1 MTQRPRE
8 DAGEVSEMKQFKIDE
23 VKARDIMSSKLVV
36 TEPEETL
43 SEVIGK
49 MKSHDVSELP
59 VCRGQK
65 MVGIVSYDTLIKRR
79 SLPLSTK
86 VSNLM
91 TLPPSISED
100 QPITEVAEAL
110 LTSGYRAL
118 PVIDRKG
125 ALTGIISRHDL
136 MSTIPKIKTL
146 SAIKVSEIMTKDPF
160 CLSEN
165 DPVEKAKVTMTK
177 YDVKSMPVTD
187 AKGRLT
193 GVIGIKDVAGLAVGS
208 ARIKEKRSRMPRGD
222 GAIVSVMVKDAMQSP
237 AIEIGQDSEITVAIA
252 TMAKN
257 KISTIVVVQ
266 NGTIKGV
273 ITQYDLVELL
283 ASFRE
288 EKGVYVQITGLEESD
303 TSCYDLMYEQILK
316 TMTRVNKLVNPKV
329 FNIHATTHHDTGGEV
344 KYSMRGRLTTDHEM
358 YYAKAN
364 DWDALRA
371 LDELLNVLEKLVKKD
386 KERKLDERKLG
397 GKRR

>member
-1 MTQRPRE
+1 
-8 DAGEVSEMKQFKIDE
+8 MKQFKIEE
-23 VKARDIMSSKLVV
+23 VKARDIMSSKLVI
-36 TEPEETL
+36 TEPDETL
-43 SEVIGK
+43 SEVLGK
-49 MKSHDVSELP
+49 MKAHDISELP

-65 MVGIVSYDTLIKRR
+65 TVGIVSYDTLIKRR

-91 TLPPSISED
+91 TLPPSILED

-118 PVIDRKG
+118 PVMNAKG
-125 ALTGIISRHDL
+125 ALTGIVSRHDL
-136 MSTIPKIKTL
+136 MATIPKIKKL
-146 SAIKVSEIMTKDPF
+146 SGISVGEIMTKEPF

-165 DPVEKAKVTMTK
+165 DPVEQAKVTMTK
-177 YDVKSMPVTD
+177 YDVKSMPVVD
-187 AKGRLT
+187 SKGRLT
-193 GVIGIKDVAGLAVGS
+193 GVVGIKDVAGLSMLGS
-208 ARIKEKRSRMPRGD
+208 AKTKGKRSGLPRGD
-222 GAIVSVMVKDAMQSP
+222 GAIVNVRVKDAMQSP
-237 AIEIGQDSEITVAIA
+237 AVEITPDKMITVAID

-273 ITQYDLVELL
+273 ITQYDIVELL

-288 EKGVYVQITGLEESD
+288 EKGVYVQITGLEEAD
-303 TSCYDLMYEQILK
+303 ASCYDLMYDQILK
-316 TMTRVNKLVNPKV
+316 TMTRVNRLVNPKV
-329 FNIHATTHHDTGGEV
+329 FNIHATTHHDTGGEM
-344 KYSMRGRLTTDHEM
+344 KYSMHGRLTTDHEM

-371 LDELLNVLEKLVKKD
+371 LDELLAVIEKMVKKD
-386 KERKLDERKLG
+386 KERKLDARKVLG
-397 GKRR
+397 KTQ

>member
-1 MTQRPRE
+1 
-8 DAGEVSEMKQFKIDE
+8 MKQFKIEE
-23 VKARDIMSSKLVV
+23 VRARDIMSSKLVV

-49 MKSHDVSELP
+49 MKSNDVSELP

-65 MVGIVSYDTLIKRR
+65 TVGIVSYDTLIKRR

-118 PVIDRKG
+118 PVMDRKG

-136 MSTIPKIKTL
+136 MSTIPKIKKL
-146 SAIKVSEIMTKDPF
+146 SEIKVQEIMTKDPF
-160 CLSEN
+160 CLMEN
-165 DPVEKAKVTMTK
+165 DPVEQAKVTMTK
-177 YDVKSMPVTD
+177 YDVKSMPVVD
-187 AKGRLT
+187 AKGRLS
-193 GVIGIKDVAGLAVGS
+193 GVIGIKDVAGLTMLGS
-208 ARIKEKRSRMPRGD
+208 AKTKGKKSRLPRGD
-222 GAIVSVMVKDAMQSP
+222 GAIVNVRVRDAMQSP
-237 AIEIGQDSEITVAIA
+237 AIEITPERTIPEAIDV
-252 TMAKN
+252 MAKN

-266 NGTIKGV
+266 NGTVKGV

-288 EKGVYVQITGLEESD
+288 EKGVYVQITGLEEAD
-303 TSCYDLMYEQILK
+303 TSCYDMMYDQILK
-316 TMTRVNKLVNPKV
+316 TMTRINKLATPKV
-329 FNIHATTHHDTGGEV
+329 FNIHATTHHDTGGEM
-344 KYSMRGRLTTDHEM
+344 KYSMHGRLTTDHEM

-371 LDELLNVLEKLVKKD
+371 LDELLNVLEKMVKRD
-386 KERKLDERKLG
+386 KERKVEERKQV

>member
-1 MTQRPRE
+1 
-8 DAGEVSEMKQFKIDE
+8 MKQFKIED

-36 TEPEETL
+36 TEPDETL
-43 SEVIGK
+43 SEVLGK
-49 MKSHDVSELP
+49 MKAHDVSELP

-65 MVGIVSYDTLIKRR
+65 TVGIVSYDTLIKRR

-91 TLPPSISED
+91 TLPPSILED

-118 PVIDRKG
+118 PVMNAKG
-125 ALTGIISRHDL
+125 LLTGIVSRHDL
-136 MSTIPKIKTL
+136 MATIPKIKKL
-146 SAIKVSEIMTKDPF
+146 SGISVGEIMTKDPF

-165 DPVEKAKVTMTK
+165 DPVEQAKVTMTK
-177 YDVKSMPVTD
+177 YDVKSMPVVD
-187 AKGRLT
+187 NKGRLT
-193 GVIGIKDVAGLAVGS
+193 GVVGIKDVAGLSMLGS
-208 ARIKEKRSRMPRGD
+208 AKTKGKRSGLPRGD
-222 GAIVSVMVKDAMQSP
+222 GAIVNVRVKDAMQSP
-237 AIEIGQDSEITVAIA
+237 AVEITPDKMITVAIE

-273 ITQYDLVELL
+273 VTQYDIVELL

-288 EKGVYVQITGLEESD
+288 EKGVYVQITGLEEAD
-303 TSCYDLMYEQILK
+303 ASCYDLMYDQILK
-316 TMTRVNKLVNPKV
+316 TMTRVNRLVTPKV
-329 FNIHATTHHDTGGEV
+329 FNIHATTHHHEAGGEM
-344 KYSMRGRLTTDHEM
+344 KYSMHGRLTTDHEM

-371 LDELLNVLEKLVKKD
+371 LDELLGTLEKMVKKD
-386 KERKLDERKLG
+386 KERKLEARKVLG
-397 GKRR
+397 KIL